1 MSACTE
7 SRGECRL
14 PVSPSGRPKGTVDV
28 VRQGALKAQPEFAA
42 RPSKG
47 QFVLNMNRYSA
58 LSLFRPEVAQA
69 QASQYL
75 GTIRIGRNPSF
86 SVVAVVSLLLA
97 AALIAFAIAGEVT
110 RKTKVPGLLV
120 PAQGALQISAQ
131 AAGIVSEISSPEGA
145 HIHRGGPIFMV
156 KMDRVASSGET
167 TELVAKALEQRAA
180 SLESERRVREA
191 QALQRRQSLAGRARD
206 LRVEIDASGREAD
219 LASRRVALAQRSLER
234 FQQLSTSGFVAET
247 QVQQRQEE
255 LIDLQ
260 ARVDSALRTRNA
272 LSRELAN
279 ARAEVLGIDSEL
291 TGQLAQIDRAL
302 SGVHQEMTEN
312 DGRKLQIL
320 VAPEEGTLTTVMVT
334 KGASVQAGQ
343 VLAVFV
349 PGSATQPSDLEAHL
363 FAPSRAAGFVQSGQV
378 AWLRLAS
385 YPYQKFG
392 MTRGVVT
399 GVSVAPINP
408 QELPPGQSTAL
419 LQAAQSSEPLYR
431 IKVRLDAQ
439 MLSAYGKQQLL
450 KPGMAL
456 EADVTQDRRAVWE
469 WVFEPLL
476 ATGSRMRVL
485 GG

>member
-1 MSACTE
+1 M
-7 SRGECRL
+7 
-14 PVSPSGRPKGTVDV
+14 
-28 VRQGALKAQPEFAA
+28 
-42 RPSKG
+42 
-47 QFVLNMNRYSA
+47 
-58 LSLFRPEVAQA
+58 SLFRPEVAEA

-75 GTIRIGRNPSF
+75 GSIRIGRNPGF
-86 SVVAVVSLLLA
+86 SVVAAVSLLLA
-97 AALIAFAIAGEVT
+97 TGLIAFAIVGEVT
-110 RKTKVPGLLV
+110 RKARVPGLLV
-120 PAQGALQISAQ
+120 PAQGALQISTQ
-131 AAGIVSEISSPEGA
+131 AVGIVSEISSPEGA
-145 HIHRGGPIFMV
+145 FIRRGDPIFMI
-156 KMDRVASSGET
+156 KTDRVASSGET

-206 LRVEIDASGREAD
+206 LRVEIDASGREAE

-234 FQQLSTSGFVAET
+234 FLQLSASGFVAET

-279 ARAEVLGIDSEL
+279 AQADMLGIDSEL
-291 TGQLAQIDRAL
+291 AGQLAQIDRAL
-302 SGVHQEMTEN
+302 SGVRQEMTEN
-312 DGRKLQIL
+312 DGRKLQVL
-320 VAPEEGTLTTVMVT
+320 VAPEDGILATLMVT

-343 VLAVFV
+343 VLATFV
-349 PGSATQPSDLEAHL
+349 PGPTAKPSDLEAHL
-363 FAPSRAAGFVQSGQV
+363 FAPSRAAGFVQAGQIT
-378 AWLRLAS
+378 WLRLAA

-392 MTRGVVT
+392 MSRGVVT
-399 GVSVAPINP
+399 SVSVAPISL
-408 QELPPGQSTAL
+408 QELPPGQGTAL

-439 MLSAYGKQQLL
+439 ALSAYGKQQML

-456 EADVTQDRRAVWE
+456 EADVVQDRRAVWE

-476 ATGSRMRVL
+476 ATGSRLKVL